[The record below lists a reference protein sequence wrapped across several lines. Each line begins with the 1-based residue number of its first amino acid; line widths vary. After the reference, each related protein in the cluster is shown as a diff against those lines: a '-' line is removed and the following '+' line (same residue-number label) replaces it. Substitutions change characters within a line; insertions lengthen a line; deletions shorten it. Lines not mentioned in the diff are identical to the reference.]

1 MARAPTA
8 PPAGRYHRQRMAI
21 ARIDELLS
29 RDYVRDLASLPM
41 AEVRSR
47 RDTCQEAADELSY
60 LRRLVQGRL
69 DIVLALL
76 EAREGGRTVD
86 LAQMVEQL
94 PEILA
99 EGTRNEGLGRLPT
112 SFGPADADGWIAAE
126 LDAVV
131 DAQRIGSLSQLTDEE
146 VRSIASD
153 LAELERKVSDQRR
166 RLFEATDALQDEIVR
181 RYKSGQASVD
191 SLLA

>member
-1 MARAPTA
+1 
-8 PPAGRYHRQRMAI
+8 MAI
-21 ARIDELLS
+21 ARIEELLS
-29 RDYVRDLASLPM
+29 GDYVRDLPSLPL

>member
-1 MARAPTA
+1 
-8 PPAGRYHRQRMAI
+8 MAI
-21 ARIDELLS
+21 ARIEELLS
-29 RDYVRDLASLPM
+29 GEYVRDLPALPM

-47 RDTCQEAADELSY
+47 RDACQEAAEELSY

-69 DIVLALL
+69 DIVLAHV

-86 LAQMVEQL
+86 LAHLVEQL

-99 EGTRNEGLGRLPT
+99 EGTRTGGLGRLPT
-112 SFGPADADGWIAAE
+112 SFGPADSDGWIAAE
-126 LDAVV
+126 LDAVA
-131 DAQRIGSLSQLTDEE
+131 DAKRIGTLNDLSDDQ
-146 VRSIASD
+146 VRSIATG

-166 RLFEATDALQDEIVR
+166 RLFDVADALQEEIVR

-191 SLLA
+191 SLLR